1 MKNKICIIGC
11 GNIGFRHLESFL
23 KNKNKLKIYFF
34 EKNKICI
41 QKILIYLQ
49 NNNPH
54 NHKIMISKVFNIS
67 KHKFEI
73 LIIATNSELRL
84 KIINNFYKKKNI
96 AGKIILEKL
105 VTQNLN
111 DFKKII
117 NIKKEKKINIYVNCS
132 RRMFSSYK
140 KLKEIINN
148 RKIKR
153 ITAIGSN
160 WGLASN
166 SIHIID
172 LFGFLSG
179 KINNFTSTCNIEKIL
194 PSKRKGFYDFYGE
207 ININI
212 DKSSK
217 IIMIDKKSKKN
228 NFVIEIT
235 GEDFKY
241 IVNESNHTIT
251 CKDKYYNLDY
261 IKKEF
266 KSEMQSNLSIKYLN
280 KYIKLTKIDE
290 SYNYHQIL
298 IKTFDLYFKTKFKN
312 KNKYLIT

>member
-1 MKNKICIIGC
+1 LKNKICIIGC
-11 GNIGFRHLESFL
+11 GSIGFRHLESFL
-23 KNKNKLKIYFF
+23 KNKNKLKIYIF
-34 EKNKICI
+34 EKKQINI
-41 QKILIYLQ
+41 QKILNYLK
-49 NNNPH
+49 NNNPN
-54 NHKIMISKVFNIS
+54 NHTIIISKVFNIN

-73 LIIATNSELRL
+73 LIIATNSDLRL
-84 KIINNFYKKKNI
+84 KIINDFYKNKNI
-96 AGKIILEKL
+96 VDKIILEKL

-111 DFKKII
+111 DFKEII

-148 RKIKR
+148 RKIKK
-153 ITAIGSN
+153 IKAIGSN

-228 NFVIEIT
+228 NFIIEVS

-241 IVNESNHTIT
+241 IINESNHKIT
-251 CKDKYYNLDY
+251 YKDKYYNLNH

-266 KSEMQSNLSIKYLN
+266 KTEMQSNLSIKYLN

-298 IKTFDLYFKTKFKN
+298 INTFDLYFKTKFKN
-312 KNKYLIT
+312 KNKYFIT